1 MGRSGFRPSNS
12 ARGRT
17 TQFGL
22 WRAIAATPAML
33 GSLLLV
39 SVAVGA
45 LGRWAE
51 PMLLGWA
58 ACGAVMITRVGER
71 ITVRAACRFR
81 CPSPAQAEAL
91 QRPWATALRMTG
103 TAAGDVELYVQTVQV
118 PNAYAAGGRSV
129 AVTSRVVK
137 DYRAG
142 RLSEDQL
149 VAVLVHE
156 LGHHATRATRPML
169 LTLWLAMP
177 WRLAARLLT
186 GIGLALS
193 GRQTRRGLIL
203 VIAAGVAVAVTR
215 ALHQGQ
221 VLVGGVL
228 AAVAISAVVCPLAD
242 AAVSRRAEFAADR
255 FAADRGLALG
265 LAAAL
270 SALDDTRRVGS
281 EWPAR
286 LLASHPTTSRRIR
299 ALLAAEA
306 ASPERPPESADVT
319 STAFQASGTT
329 DGTLGSAE
337 LA

>member
-58 ACGAVMITRVGER
+58 ACGAVMSTRVGER

-215 ALHQGQ
+215 AVYQGQ

-228 AAVAISAVVCPLAD
+228 AAVAISAVSVRWLTPRSADAPSSPPTGSPPTAASRWVWLPRCPLLMTPD
-242 AAVSRRAEFAADR
+242 AWAPNGRHGSWRPTRPPAGGSVRSSRR
-255 FAADRGLALG
+255 
-265 LAAAL
+265 
-270 SALDDTRRVGS
+270 
-281 EWPAR
+281 
-286 LLASHPTTSRRIR
+286 
-299 ALLAAEA
+299 
-306 ASPERPPESADVT
+306 RPPHPNDLRRAPT
-319 STAFQASGTT
+319 
-329 DGTLGSAE
+329 
-337 LA
+337 